1 MGFALQKKEA
11 LMARKAR
18 VERNTAETQIKLSL
32 TLDGAG
38 RHKVATSVPFLDHML
53 SLMARHGHFDLTV
66 AAKGDIEVDYHH
78 TVEDV
83 GIVLGQALKQ
93 ALGDMKGIR
102 RYGSAKVPMDEA
114 LAEAVVDISGRPGLV
129 YNVKLPKG
137 KVGEFD
143 VELAYDFFKA
153 LTNHAGI
160 TLHVNVPYGGNLHHI
175 IEAVF
180 KAFGRA
186 MDEAAG
192 LDARARGV
200 PSTKGML

>member
-1 MGFALQKKEA
+1 MPRSATI
-11 LMARKAR
+11 
-18 VERNTAETQIKLSL
+18 ERNTSETQINMSL
-32 TLDGAG
+32 TLDGTG
-38 RHKVATSVPFLDHML
+38 KYEVKTSVPFLDHML
-53 SLMARHGHFDLTV
+53 SLMAKHGHFDLHV
-66 AAKGDIEVDYHH
+66 HAKGDIEVDYHH

-83 GIVLGQALKQ
+83 GIVLGQAFRQ

-102 RYGSAKVPMDEA
+102 RYGESRVPMDEA
-114 LAEAVVDISGRPGLV
+114 MAEAVVDISGRPNLV

-153 LTNHAGI
+153 LTNHAQL
-160 TLHVNVPYGGNLHHI
+160 TLHLNVPYGENLHHI
-175 IEAVF
+175 IEAMF

-186 MDEAAG
+186 MDAATEIDNRY
-192 LDARARGV
+192 LSV